1 MSGLGQR
8 QPAPPGVVRVRLLG
22 DALDADIVAAII
34 AASPDAI
41 VAERSR
47 GYRNRDEPGERVYLT
62 VRVTRP
68 AGGAS

>member
-1 MSGLGQR
+1 MTGRELK
-8 QPAPPGVVRVRLLG
+8 PAAGVVRVRLLG
-22 DALDADIVAAII
+22 SALDADIVAAII

-47 GYRNRDEPGERVYLT
+47 PYRNRDEPGERVYLT

-68 AGGAS
+68 AGGGS